1 MKETLYVNIGSEA
14 FTLDKDAFELLEK
27 YFAEIRRRLPE
38 GDTETLADI
47 EARMAELFRER
58 VNSPMRVV
66 SIEVVRSAMAQMG
79 APSDFGEPRTTDPS
93 PEENAPQP
101 GPRQLRRSRTNRS
114 IAGICGGLADF
125 FHIDPTLVRLAML
138 LLIFCGGLSVWA
150 YIILWIV
157 IPEESASPFNH
168 HRNTEKQ

>member
-58 VNSPMRVV
+58 VTSPMRVV
-66 SIEVVRSAMAQMG
+66 TIEVVRSAMAQMG

-93 PEENAPQP
+93 PEENAPQESS
-101 GPRQLRRSRTNRS
+101 RRLCRSRTKRS
-114 IAGICGGLADF
+114 IAGVCGGLADF
-125 FHIDPTLVRLAML
+125 FDADPTMIRLVML
-138 LLIFCGGLSVWA
+138 LLIFCGGLSVWV
-150 YIILWIV
+150 YIILWIA
-157 IPEESASPFNH
+157 IPEEPRRSFSLN
-168 HRNTEKQ
+168 REKF